1 MMTDPIADMLTRIRN
16 ANKAH
21 FDKVV
26 IPSSKVKVAIAQIL
40 KDEGYIRDFTVEADD
55 KQGIL
60 QVHMKYGP
68 KGEQVIHSLRRI
80 SKPSIR
86 RYVGKDEIPRVRNG
100 LGRAIMSTSRGIVT
114 DGEAR
119 KLGVG
124 GEVICAVW

>member
-1 MMTDPIADMLTRIRN
+1 MMTDPSADMLTRIRN

-21 FDKVV
+21 FDKVA

-40 KDEGYIRDFTVEADD
+40 KDEGYIRDFSVEADD

-68 KGEQVIHSLRRI
+68 KGEQIIHSLRRI

>member
-16 ANKAH
+16 ANKAR
-21 FDKVV
+21 FDKVA